1 MCTGVR
7 PSTCSPLV
15 ATKEVLPRVRIFCTC
30 PYVHEQLNRGKR
42 IPSLLPWGGMVGPLS
57 PLAFVSASLFGRP
70 GNQYGGV
77 FSIPSRISS
86 CDPTWLRGEC
96 KVGLLMHCSHVTALV
111 RRSTDTNPSY
121 GLYGGVLET
130 WLRFQVSLADFF
142 TQPWSN
148 YSIYLLRTI
157 HRFLS
162 PPLSFLNLISRGYGH
177 VRRTLT
183 GSTDKTSQKPI
194 PTQPC
199 TGG

>member
-121 GLYGGVLET
+121 GLYGGVI
-130 WLRFQVSLADFF
+130 LRILVTLPS
-142 TQPWSN
+142 QPC
-148 YSIYLLRTI
+148 
-157 HRFLS
+157 RFLHTALVQLFHLPTPYHS
-162 PPLSFLNLISRGYGH
+162 PFPFPPPFFPEPH
-177 VRRTLT
+177 LT
-183 GSTDKTSQKPI
+183 GLRSRTTYFNR
-194 PTQPC
+194 
-199 TGG
+199 